1 MVDYFSFFAIFH
13 VLFLVL
19 LFILILLHNFL
30 CFFRCNTPRSML
42 HWVANLVRF
51 GPEGGDVM
59 RRKMLLSYFSILL
72 AFCAVI
78 FVFVL
83 RTVYSMVQGNLI
95 ETSSQIMQRW
105 STELSDAMG
114 FAHSHILNLASSQ
127 HLQELLA
134 AYGTGAAQGDA
145 EQALLRDEA
154 LTSLLSFNSVTLG
167 TLPLLVE
174 ITARTPDGSYL
185 PVYDT
190 LGLEESPAPYD
201 PRSEWIQT
209 LEFLDGRFLWDTYYD
224 GNYEYI
230 RASKIIYD
238 NRDFSNILGTI
249 SVEFNYEHLTQSVLH
264 NLRNEAGMKAALYNI
279 ATEEFI
285 GYYSIRGLPD
295 TDTLRQLSAS
305 GGFYIQPDGDACLFA
320 RRLSTTDYYLVG
332 LKSLEEVHTTYLQSC
347 SILFLSAGA
356 ALLVGM
362 LLTFVVTGSVMRP
375 VVQLSETMKNVK
387 NGDLDITVHTQE
399 KGEVGELYDS
409 FNHMIQMI
417 NQLIE
422 ENYVTRLNQKQSE
435 LNALQSQINTH
446 FLYNTLDSI
455 NWLAK
460 DYHVEQISQLVTSL
474 STLLRTSLNNG
485 QPEVTVEQELTHM
498 RSYLNI
504 QKVRFCGLFQVHE
517 EVDESLLQDTVIK
530 MLLQPLVENAI
541 LHAFNRSDA
550 PAEGNL
556 LLVRVFAR
564 AGDLVLEVANNAPD
578 DALAQVQQRLRQEA
592 GSPARSYGIQSI
604 RTRLEIA
611 YAREAALEYR
621 MEGGFLTASIRIPR
635 RYTAPDRLTTPR
647 LKE

>member
-1 MVDYFSFFAIFH
+1 
-13 VLFLVL
+13 
-19 LFILILLHNFL
+19 
-30 CFFRCNTPRSML
+30 
-42 HWVANLVRF
+42 
-51 GPEGGDVM
+51 M

-114 FAHSHILNLASSQ
+114 FACSHILNLASSQ

-134 AYGTGAAQGDA
+134 AYGTGTAQGDA

-154 LTSLLSFNSVTLG
+154 LTALLSSNSVTLG
-167 TLPLLVE
+167 TLPLLTE

-209 LEFLDGRFLWDTYYD
+209 LESLDGRFLWDTYYD

-238 NRDFSNILGTI
+238 NRDFFNILGTI
-249 SVEFNYEHLTQSVLH
+249 SVEFNYEHLAQSILH
-264 NLRNEAGMKAALYNI
+264 NLRNEAGMEAALYNI

-295 TDTLRQLSAS
+295 TDTLRQLSVS

-387 NGDLDITVHTQE
+387 NGDLDITVHTRE

-409 FNHMIQMI
+409 FNYMIQMI

-485 QPEVTVEQELTHM
+485 QPELTVEQELTHM

-504 QKVRFCGLFQVHE
+504 QKVRFGGLFQVHE

-592 GSPARSYGIQSI
+592 GAPARSYGIQSI
-604 RTRLEIA
+604 RTRLEIV

>member
-1 MVDYFSFFAIFH
+1 
-13 VLFLVL
+13 
-19 LFILILLHNFL
+19 
-30 CFFRCNTPRSML
+30 
-42 HWVANLVRF
+42 
-51 GPEGGDVM
+51 M

-127 HLQELLA
+127 HFQELLA

-409 FNHMIQMI
+409 FNYMIQMI

>member
-1 MVDYFSFFAIFH
+1 
-13 VLFLVL
+13 
-19 LFILILLHNFL
+19 
-30 CFFRCNTPRSML
+30 
-42 HWVANLVRF
+42 
-51 GPEGGDVM
+51 M

-154 LTSLLSFNSVTLG
+154 LTSLLSFNSVTPG

-209 LEFLDGRFLWDTYYD
+209 LESLDGRFLWDTYYD

-264 NLRNEAGMKAALYNI
+264 NLRNEAGMEAALYNI

-387 NGDLDITVHTQE
+387 NGDLDITVHTRE

-409 FNHMIQMI
+409 FNYMIQMI

-460 DYHVEQISQLVTSL
+460 DYHVEQISQLVTGL

-485 QPEVTVEQELTHM
+485 QPELTVEQELTHM

-578 DALAQVQQRLRQEA
+578 DALAQVQHRLRQEA
-592 GSPARSYGIQSI
+592 GAPARSYGIKSI

>member
-1 MVDYFSFFAIFH
+1 
-13 VLFLVL
+13 
-19 LFILILLHNFL
+19 
-30 CFFRCNTPRSML
+30 
-42 HWVANLVRF
+42 
-51 GPEGGDVM
+51 M

-105 STELSDAMG
+105 STEFSDAMG

-190 LGLEESPAPYD
+190 LGLEDSPAPYD

-209 LEFLDGRFLWDTYYD
+209 LESLDGRFLWDTYYD

-264 NLRNEAGMKAALYNI
+264 NLRNEAGMEAALYNI

-387 NGDLDITVHTQE
+387 NGDLDITVHTRE

-409 FNHMIQMI
+409 FNYMIQMI

-485 QPEVTVEQELTHM
+485 QPELTVEQELTHM

-592 GSPARSYGIQSI
+592 GAPARSYGIQSI

>member
-1 MVDYFSFFAIFH
+1 
-13 VLFLVL
+13 
-19 LFILILLHNFL
+19 
-30 CFFRCNTPRSML
+30 
-42 HWVANLVRF
+42 
-51 GPEGGDVM
+51 M

-209 LEFLDGRFLWDTYYD
+209 LESLDGRFLWDTYYD

-264 NLRNEAGMKAALYNI
+264 NLRNEAGMEAALYNI

-305 GGFYIQPDGDACLFA
+305 GGFYIQPDGDVCLFA

-387 NGDLDITVHTQE
+387 NGDLDITVHTRE

-409 FNHMIQMI
+409 FNYMIQMI

-485 QPEVTVEQELTHM
+485 QPELTVEQELTHM

-504 QKVRFCGLFQVHE
+504 QKVRFCRLFQVHE

-556 LLVRVFAR
+556 LLVRVFAW

-592 GSPARSYGIQSI
+592 GAPARSYGIQSI

>member
-1 MVDYFSFFAIFH
+1 
-13 VLFLVL
+13 
-19 LFILILLHNFL
+19 
-30 CFFRCNTPRSML
+30 
-42 HWVANLVRF
+42 
-51 GPEGGDVM
+51 M

-72 AFCAVI
+72 AFCAVT

-83 RTVYSMVQGNLI
+83 RTVYSMVRDNLI
-95 ETSSQIMQRW
+95 ETSSQTMQRW

-114 FAHSHILNLASSQ
+114 FARSHMLNLASSQ

-134 AYGTGAAQGDA
+134 AYGTGTAQGDA

-154 LTSLLSFNSVTLG
+154 LTALLSSNSVTLG
-167 TLPLLVE
+167 TLPLLTE

-209 LEFLDGRFLWDTYYD
+209 LESLDGRFLWDTYYD

-238 NRDFSNILGTI
+238 NRDFFNILGTI
-249 SVEFNYEHLTQSVLH
+249 SVEFNYEHLAQSILH
-264 NLRNEAGMKAALYNI
+264 NLRNEAGMEAALYNI

-295 TDTLRQLSAS
+295 TDTLRQLSVS

-387 NGDLDITVHTQE
+387 NGDLDITVHTRE

-409 FNHMIQMI
+409 FNYMIQMI

-485 QPEVTVEQELTHM
+485 QPELTVEQELTHM

-504 QKVRFCGLFQVHE
+504 QKVRFGGLFQVHE

-592 GSPARSYGIQSI
+592 GAPARSYGIQSI
-604 RTRLEIA
+604 RTRLEIV

>member
-1 MVDYFSFFAIFH
+1 
-13 VLFLVL
+13 
-19 LFILILLHNFL
+19 
-30 CFFRCNTPRSML
+30 
-42 HWVANLVRF
+42 
-51 GPEGGDVM
+51 M

-114 FAHSHILNLASSQ
+114 FARSHILNLASSQ

-134 AYGTGAAQGDA
+134 AYGTGTAQGDA

-154 LTSLLSFNSVTLG
+154 LTALLSSNSVTLG
-167 TLPLLVE
+167 TLPLLTE

-209 LEFLDGRFLWDTYYD
+209 LESLDGRFLWDTYYD

-249 SVEFNYEHLTQSVLH
+249 SVEFNYEHLAQSILH
-264 NLRNEAGMKAALYNI
+264 NLRNEAGMEAALYNI

-295 TDTLRQLSAS
+295 TDTLRQLSVS

-387 NGDLDITVHTQE
+387 NGDLDITVHTRE

-409 FNHMIQMI
+409 FNYMIQMI

-485 QPEVTVEQELTHM
+485 QPELTVEQELTHM

-504 QKVRFCGLFQVHE
+504 QKVRFGGLFQVHE

-592 GSPARSYGIQSI
+592 GAPARSYGIQSI
-604 RTRLEIA
+604 RTRLEIV

>member
-1 MVDYFSFFAIFH
+1 
-13 VLFLVL
+13 
-19 LFILILLHNFL
+19 
-30 CFFRCNTPRSML
+30 
-42 HWVANLVRF
+42 
-51 GPEGGDVM
+51 M

-72 AFCAVI
+72 AFCAVT

-83 RTVYSMVQGNLI
+83 RTVYSMVRDNLI
-95 ETSSQIMQRW
+95 ETSSQTMQRW

-114 FAHSHILNLASSQ
+114 FARSHILNLASSQ

-154 LTSLLSFNSVTLG
+154 LTALLSSNSVTLG
-167 TLPLLVE
+167 TLPLLTE

-209 LEFLDGRFLWDTYYD
+209 LESLDGRFLWDTYYD

-238 NRDFSNILGTI
+238 NRDFFNILGTI
-249 SVEFNYEHLTQSVLH
+249 SVEFNYEHLAQSILH
-264 NLRNEAGMKAALYNI
+264 NLRNEAGMEAALYNI

-295 TDTLRQLSAS
+295 TDTLRQLSVS

-387 NGDLDITVHTQE
+387 NGDLDITVHTRE

-409 FNHMIQMI
+409 FNYMIQMI

-485 QPEVTVEQELTHM
+485 QPELTVEQELTHM

-504 QKVRFCGLFQVHE
+504 QKVRFGGLFQVHE

-592 GSPARSYGIQSI
+592 GAPARSYGIQSI
-604 RTRLEIA
+604 RTRLEIV

>member
-1 MVDYFSFFAIFH
+1 
-13 VLFLVL
+13 
-19 LFILILLHNFL
+19 
-30 CFFRCNTPRSML
+30 
-42 HWVANLVRF
+42 
-51 GPEGGDVM
+51 M

-105 STELSDAMG
+105 STKLSDAMG

-154 LTSLLSFNSVTLG
+154 LTSLLSFNSVTLS

-209 LEFLDGRFLWDTYYD
+209 LESLDGRFLWDTYYD

-264 NLRNEAGMKAALYNI
+264 NLRNEAGMEAALYNI

-387 NGDLDITVHTQE
+387 NGDLDITVHTRE

-409 FNHMIQMI
+409 FNYMIQMI

-485 QPEVTVEQELTHM
+485 QPELTVEQELTHM

-592 GSPARSYGIQSI
+592 GAPARSYGIQSI